1 MESITVTGG
10 AAAIKGRLVADHA
23 WDGNIPYAL
32 LSHRIGEDGEIQS
45 SNWHLLGTLKPV
57 VFPINSIWT
66 GAHKGTRINMD
77 FKDLAIFEF
86 PPRSNTSHWVDS
98 TALRLTYAEKKA
110 GGVMAPLDEA
120 SSLTKG
126 IGALSVRAH
135 ILPTATRV
143 AHVWL
148 TVTPFS
154 LDTLKEKLGAARL
167 NSPQIPTISL
177 PLARIDGE
185 GTTSKSVEAI
195 LGVPEPQGLGIDIEA
210 AALIDVTT
218 APNVPPPSVL
228 LYKEATIGTYRSVT
242 SMITSTA
249 KSVVSKFND
258 FIAGNVANLRKPNEV
273 FREFINP
280 EINTGS

>member
-1 MESITVTGG
+1 MESITITGG
-10 AAAIKGRLVADHA
+10 TAAIKGRLVADHG
-23 WDGNIPYAL
+23 WDGNVPYAL

-66 GAHKGTRINMD
+66 GAHKGTRINID

-126 IGALSVRAH
+126 IGVLSVRAH
-135 ILPTATRV
+135 IIPTATRV
-143 AHVWL
+143 AQVWL
-148 TVTPFS
+148 TVTPYS

-185 GTTSKSVEAI
+185 GTSKSVEAI

-210 AALIDVTT
+210 AAFIDVTT
-218 APNVPPPSVL
+218 APNVPPPSAL
-228 LYKEATIGTYRSVT
+228 LYKDATIGTYRAVT
-242 SMITSTA
+242 SMITTTA
-249 KSVVSKFND
+249 KSVVTKFNE
-258 FIAGNVANLRKPNEV
+258 FIAGNVANLRKPKEV

-280 EINTGS
+280 ETNSGS